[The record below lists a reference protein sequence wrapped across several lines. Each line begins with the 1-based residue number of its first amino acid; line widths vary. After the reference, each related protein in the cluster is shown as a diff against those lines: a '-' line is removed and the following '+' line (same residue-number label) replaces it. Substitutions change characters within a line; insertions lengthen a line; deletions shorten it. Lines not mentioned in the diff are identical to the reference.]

1 VFAGQTIA
9 GLASAGAV
17 VLTWTGVTLA
27 LRRFSAWRKRRR
39 DRAFVVAQTSA
50 A

>member
-1 VFAGQTIA
+1 VA
-9 GLASAGAV
+9 
-17 VLTWTGVTLA
+17 LA

-39 DRAFVVAQTSA
+39 DRAFVVAQTNA